1 MAGLAPA
8 PVAGKVKVG
17 VVGLGNQGLA
27 HVEALKGIG
36 EAELV
41 AVADVDLARAKKVA
55 EEYGVPAAYGSAREL
70 CERGGVDAVVVAT
83 PDHLHFE
90 PVMAALECGKHV
102 LVEKPMATRLEEAE
116 RMAAEA
122 GRRGAILM
130 VNFENRFNPPFA
142 HVKELLR
149 RGELGSPLYMYA
161 RLSDTLHVPRRM
173 LSWASRT
180 SVAFFLMS
188 HTADL
193 ARWYFERPVREVY
206 AVSVSKVLRDLGTPD
221 AYAAVL
227 RFDEGFALLE
237 SGWVLPES
245 SPSIFDFKLELVCT
259 EGAVHVDT
267 EREAIAVAAKS
278 YGYPHLAKLH
288 RVHGLAAGFLR
299 EADRHFLRCV
309 LGLSEPAV
317 TAEDGV
323 ENVRIIEAVIRS
335 SAEGKPIRL

>member
-1 MAGLAPA
+1 M
-8 PVAGKVKVG
+8 AGKVKVG

-27 HVEALKGIG
+27 HVEALKSVE
-36 EAELV
+36 EAELT
-41 AVADVDLARAKKVA
+41 AVADVDLARARRVA
-55 EEYGVPAAYGSAREL
+55 EEYGVPAACGSAREL
-70 CERGGVDAVVVAT
+70 CEKGGVDAVVVAT

-102 LVEKPMATRLEEAE
+102 LVEKPMATRLDEAE
-116 RMAAEA
+116 RIAAEA
-122 GRRGAILM
+122 KRRGLILA

-142 HVKELLR
+142 HIKELLR

-161 RLSDTLHVPRRM
+161 RLSDTLYVPRKM
-173 LSWASRT
+173 LSWASKT

-206 AVSVSKVLRDLGTPD
+206 AISLTKVLSDLGTPD
-221 AYAAVL
+221 AYAAIL
-227 RFDEGFALLE
+227 KFDEGFALLE

-267 EREAIAVAAKS
+267 EREALSVAARS

-288 RVHGLAAGFLR
+288 RVHGLPAGFLR
-299 EADRHFLRCV
+299 EADRHFLRSV
-309 LGLSEPAV
+309 LRLAEPVA

-323 ENVRIIEAVIRS
+323 ENVRIIEAVVRS
-335 SAEGKPIRL
+335 SIEGRPVRV